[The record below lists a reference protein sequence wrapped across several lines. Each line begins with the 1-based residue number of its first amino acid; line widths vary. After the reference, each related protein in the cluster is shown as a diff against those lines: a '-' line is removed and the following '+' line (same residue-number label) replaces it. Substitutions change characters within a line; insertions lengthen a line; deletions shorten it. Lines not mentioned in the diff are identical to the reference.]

1 MRVLKYRDSS
11 QYDLLPETIAS
22 LLTSPRS
29 IKGDRTSLTDA
40 SVQTTSSGSSSDA
53 RLSAPAIAGIVL
65 GCLAMLVLASLAVIL
80 WWRKKRRRLPPS
92 AAFASLNMDLQQ
104 KNTPIYEE
112 FSSVYRSQS
121 NGTGEQSTKR
131 CMDLLDGQP
140 GPASVERSK
149 FEPYLLMYKTGA
161 VRSTYEATL
170 RPEDSASFHVR
181 SPPASEVGSQIQS
194 DYVTHYTPTASVAL
208 PPLSER

>member
-1 MRVLKYRDSS
+1 MKYRESS

-22 LLTSPRS
+22 LLTSSSS
-29 IKGDRTSLTDA
+29 IKGGGASLTGA
-40 SVQTTSSGSSSDA
+40 GVQTTLLPSSSSDA
-53 RLSAPAIAGIVL
+53 RLPGPAIAGIVL
-65 GCLAMLVLASLAVIL
+65 GCLAMLVLISLALLL
-80 WWRKKRRRLPPS
+80 WCRKKRRRQPPS
-92 AAFASLNMDLQQ
+92 AAFVNMDLQQ

-112 FSSVYRSQS
+112 FSNVYRSQS

-131 CMDLLDGQP
+131 CMDLLDGHP
-140 GPASVERSK
+140 GPASPERSK

-181 SPPASEVGSQIQS
+181 SPPASEVGSQTQS
-194 DYVTHYTPTASVAL
+194 DYVTHFTPTISAAL
-208 PPLSER
+208 PPLSEQ

>member
-1 MRVLKYRDSS
+1 ML
-11 QYDLLPETIAS
+11 
-22 LLTSPRS
+22 
-29 IKGDRTSLTDA
+29 
-40 SVQTTSSGSSSDA
+40 SG
-53 RLSAPAIAGIVL
+53 PAIAGIVL
-65 GCLAMLVLASLAVIL
+65 GCLAVLVLFSLALLL

-92 AAFASLNMDLQQ
+92 AAFASLNMDLPQ

-121 NGTGEQSTKR
+121 NGTVEQSTKR

-140 GPASVERSK
+140 EPVNVERSK

-161 VRSTYEATL
+161 VRSAYEATL

-194 DYVTHYTPTASVAL
+194 DYVTHFTPTASVAL
-208 PPLSER
+208 PPVSEQ